1 MSWQVNAIHGHGSDP
16 RSGANREDTIE
27 TTGEIDYGLWIR
39 PSFMVKGECP

>member
-1 MSWQVNAIHGHGSDP
+1 MQFMVMDRIQGQGQIA
-16 RSGANREDTIE
+16 REDTIE